1 MTRTAINSQRTLAR
15 NPILPY
21 PLPGDECLAY
31 NKIHWP
37 LGHSRIVL
45 LVHDMQ
51 NYWADLYVN
60 RAPLVDNVS
69 ALVSAFREARLPVF
83 FCRGERAKSRFE
95 RGLGLTVWGDGLN
108 AAHVTDR
115 DCEIID
121 ALAPRADEYVIH
133 KPRHSAFFDTE
144 LEPTLRKM
152 NRDQVVICGVF
163 EHHGVM
169 VSCMD
174 GYMRNFQMTMVAD
187 ALGDYSE
194 AEHRMA
200 LQWVAQM
207 CGSCSTTARVIT
219 AVSGGERVPR
229 DLTAF
234 KL

>member
-1 MTRTAINSQRTLAR
+1 MPTPHSPIQSQRTLAR
-15 NPILPY
+15 NPIAPY
-21 PLPGDECLAY
+21 PLPGEECVAY
-31 NKIHWP
+31 NKISWP
-37 LGHSRIVL
+37 LNTDRMVL

-51 NYWADLYVN
+51 NYWVDLF
-60 RAPLVDNVS
+60 AEPGPLLANVA
-69 ALVSAFREARLPVF
+69 ALVSGFRDARMPVF

-152 NRDQVVICGVF
+152 NRDQVIVCGVF
-163 EHHGVM
+163 AHHGVM
-169 VSCMD
+169 VSCID

-194 AEHRMA
+194 FEHRMA
-200 LQWVAQM
+200 LQYVAQM
-207 CGSCSTTARVIT
+207 CGSVSTQRRVT
-219 AVSGGERVPR
+219 
-229 DLTAF
+229 DLLPL
-234 KL
+234 KD

>member
-1 MTRTAINSQRTLAR
+1 MNASDNSAPATGINSQRTLAR
-15 NPILPY
+15 NPIAPY
-21 PLPGDECLAY
+21 ALPGDEATAY
-31 NKIHWP
+31 NKIHWQ
-37 LGHSRIVL
+37 LTRDRVVL

-51 NYWADLYVN
+51 NYWVDLYRD
-60 RAPLVDNVS
+60 RAPLVDGVLD
-69 ALVSAFREARLPVF
+69 LVTAFRDARLPVF

-163 EHHGVM
+163 AHHGVM
-169 VSCMD
+169 VSCID
-174 GYMRNFQMTMVAD
+174 GYMRNYQMTMAAD

-194 AEHRMA
+194 PEHRMA

-207 CGSCSTTARVIT
+207 CGSVSTRQRIVEAL
-219 AVSGGERVPR
+219 S
-229 DLTAF
+229 
-234 KL
+234 

>member
-1 MTRTAINSQRTLAR
+1 MTTTSTINSQRTLAR
-15 NPILPY
+15 NPIQPY
-21 PLPGDECLAY
+21 ALPGEECLAY
-31 NKIHWP
+31 NKIQWN
-37 LGHSRIVL
+37 LDADRIVL

-51 NYWADLYVN
+51 NYWVDLYVD
-60 RAPLVDNVS
+60 RAPLVANIS
-69 ALVSAFREARLPVF
+69 SLVSTFRSARLPVF

-121 ALAPRADEYVIH
+121 VLAPRADEYLIH

-152 NRDQVVICGVF
+152 NRDQVIVCGVF
-163 EHHGVM
+163 AHHGVM
-169 VSCMD
+169 VSCID

-194 AEHRMA
+194 PEHRMA
-200 LQWVAQM
+200 LQYVAQM
-207 CGSCSTTARVIT
+207 CGSVSTRQHVADALQR
-219 AVSGGERVPR
+219 SG
-229 DLTAF
+229 
-234 KL
+234 